1 MVDESGTLK
10 ELSDTAVS
18 KSTSKAT
25 RALFLI
31 QTFSTLGFAILYS
44 TLVLYA
50 TKKLEISTEMATAI
64 MGSFA
69 AFNYG
74 LHFLGG
80 YMSGRFISN
89 RHLFIVGMVFQLV
102 ACFVM
107 AQCTIF
113 TMFLGLSMFL
123 TGCGLNVTCVNNM
136 LTQLFETEDPRREKA
151 FLWNYSG
158 MNIGFFIGFT
168 VSGYFE
174 LAADYSSLFL
184 FGGIGN
190 FIAILVVLLN
200 WKVLADKDTYL
211 TDKPVGERYK
221 QLWKAY
227 LIIIALFVALNVLL
241 KHSDLSNFL
250 LIGTGIAMWAITL
263 VISFSRPS
271 LREKARM
278 IVFFILTM
286 SSLVFWALYQLA
298 PMALVVFIDNNLNSV
313 IDVFGNSIKIAPQW
327 VQNINTV
334 VIVFGAPFMA
344 WLLGVLRKR
353 GFNISNPALFATALA
368 AIGLGFAILPIGI
381 ELADPTTGLVA
392 FSWVFWSYILQSIGE
407 LCISPIGYAMVGKL
421 IPKKLQGMMMGIWMM
436 TSGVAAVGSTYI
448 SNWAMGNAEETN
460 PLITNA
466 GYSHTFGIIGGIAIA
481 VGILLFILLP
491 WLNKMIDPKVE
502 ETTTTVNV

>member
-1 MVDESGTLK
+1 MVQSDVLRTLSEK
-10 ELSDTAVS
+10 EI
-18 KSTSKAT
+18 SKAT
-25 RALFLI
+25 RALFFI

-50 TKKLEISTEMATAI
+50 TKKLGISKEMATAI

-89 RHLFIVGMVFQLV
+89 RHLFIIGMVFQLV

-107 AQCTIF
+107 SQCTIF

-123 TGCGLNVTCVNNM
+123 TGCGLNVTCINNM
-136 LTQLFETEDPRREKA
+136 VTQLFESEDPRREKA

-158 MNIGFFIGFT
+158 MNIGFFIGFA

-174 LAADYSSLFL
+174 LAADYTSLFL

-190 FIAILVVLLN
+190 IFAILVVLLN

-211 TDKPVGERYK
+211 TDKPVGERRK
-221 QLWKAY
+221 ELWKAY
-227 LIIIALFVALNVLL
+227 LIVFALFAALNVLL

-250 LIGTGIAMWAITL
+250 LIATGIAMWAVTL
-263 VISFSRPS
+263 VLSFSRPS
-271 LREKARM
+271 LKEKARM
-278 IVFFILTM
+278 LVFFILTM

-298 PMALVVFIDNNLNSV
+298 PMALVIFIDNNVNSTINIV
-313 IDVFGNSIKIAPQW
+313 GNIVQIAPQW

-334 VIVFGAPFMA
+334 VIVLGGPFMA
-344 WLLGVLRKR
+344 WLLGFLRKN
-353 GFNISNPALFATALA
+353 GFHITNPFLFAIALSS
-368 AIGLGFAILPIGI
+368 IGLGFVILPLGI
-381 ELADPTTGLVA
+381 KLADPVTGLVA

-407 LCISPIGYAMVGKL
+407 LCISPIGYAMVGKM

-436 TSGVAAVGSTYI
+436 TSGVAAIGSSYI
-448 SNWAMGNAEETN
+448 SKWAMGDTTEVN

-466 GYSHTFGIIGGIAIA
+466 SYSHTFGIIGCIAIA
-481 VGILLFILLP
+481 VGIILFILLP
-491 WLNKMIDPKVE
+491 WLNKMIDVE
-502 ETTTTVNV
+502 NNVKTSDSVKA

>member
-1 MVDESGTLK
+1 MVESSTPQAQT
-10 ELSDTAVS
+10 D
-18 KSTSKAT
+18 KSMSKAT
-25 RALFLI
+25 GALFFI
-31 QTFSTLGFAILYS
+31 QTFSTLGYAILYS

-50 TKKLEISTEMATAI
+50 TKKLEIPTDMATAV

-89 RHLFIVGMVFQLV
+89 RHLFIIGMVFQLI

-113 TMFLGLSMFL
+113 TMFLGLAMFL
-123 TGCGLNVTCVNNM
+123 TGCGLNVTCINNM
-136 LTQLFETEDPRREKA
+136 LTQLFDAEDPRREKA

-168 VSGYFE
+168 VSGYYE
-174 LAADYSSLFL
+174 LAADYTSLFL

-190 FIAILVVLLN
+190 LVAIVVVLLN
-200 WKVLADKDTYL
+200 WKILADKDTYL
-211 TDKPVGERYK
+211 TDKPVGERHK

-227 LIIIALFVALNVLL
+227 LIIFGLFAALNVLL
-241 KHSDLSNFL
+241 KNSDLSNYL

-263 VISFSRPS
+263 AISLSRPS
-271 LREKARM
+271 LQEKARM
-278 IVFFILTM
+278 LVFFILTM
-286 SSLVFWALYQLA
+286 SSLVFWMLYQLA
-298 PMALVVFIDNNLNSV
+298 PMALVIFIDNNVNN
-313 IDVFGNSIKIAPQW
+313 IMEIFGNSIKIAPQW

-334 VIVFGAPFMA
+334 VIVFGAPAMA
-344 WLLGVLRKR
+344 WLLGILRKR
-353 GFNISNPALFATALA
+353 GFTISNPTLFAISLTS
-368 AIGLGFAILPIGI
+368 IGIGFVILPLGI
-381 ELADPTTGLVA
+381 SLADATTGLVA

-448 SNWAMGNAEETN
+448 SNWAMGNSAETN
-460 PLITNA
+460 PLLTNA
-466 GYSHTFGIIGGIAIA
+466 GYSHTFGIIGCIAIG

-491 WLNKMIDPKVE
+491 LLNKMIDSKE
-502 ETTTTVNV
+502 EMPPSISA

>member
-1 MVDESGTLK
+1 MVEANPLK
-10 ELSDTAVS
+10 SLSDKEIS
-18 KSTSKAT
+18 KTT
-25 RALFLI
+25 WALFLI

-44 TLVLYA
+44 TLVLFA
-50 TKKLEISTEMATAI
+50 TKKLEISTEMATAL

-89 RHLFIVGMVFQLV
+89 RHLFIIGMVFQLV

-107 AQCTIF
+107 SQCTIF

-136 LTQLFETEDPRREKA
+136 LTQLFDPEDSRREKA

-174 LAADYSSLFL
+174 LAANYTSLFL

-190 FIAILVVLLN
+190 FVAILVVLLN
-200 WKVLADKDTYL
+200 WKLLADKDTYL
-211 TDKPVGERYK
+211 TDKPIAERRK
-221 QLWKAY
+221 ELWKAY
-227 LIIIALFVALNVLL
+227 LIIAVLFAALNVLL

-250 LIGTGIAMWAITL
+250 LIATGVAMWAVTL
-263 VISFSRPS
+263 AISLSRPS
-271 LREKARM
+271 LQEKARM
-278 IVFFILTM
+278 LVFFILTM
-286 SSLVFWALYQLA
+286 ASLVFWALYQLA
-298 PMALVVFIDNNLNSV
+298 PMALVVFIDNNMNDM
-313 IDVFGNSIKIAPQW
+313 IDVFGNTIKIAPQW

-344 WLLGVLRKR
+344 WLLGLLRKR
-353 GFNISNPALFATALA
+353 GFRISNPALFATSLA
-368 AIGLGFAILPIGI
+368 SIGLGFVILPLGI
-381 ELADPTTGLVA
+381 NLADATTGLVA
-392 FSWVFWSYILQSIGE
+392 FSWVFWSYVLQSIGE

-436 TSGVAAVGSTYI
+436 TSGVAAIGSTYI
-448 SNWAMGNAEETN
+448 SNWAMGNTAEVS

-466 GYSHTFGIIGGIAIA
+466 GYSHTFGIIGCVAIA
-481 VGILLFILLP
+481 VGMLLFVLLP
-491 WLNKMIDPKVE
+491 WLNKMVDPKVE
-502 ETTTTVNV
+502 TPKSAIAEL